1 MNTSH
6 NIPEYIPGHFQVTL
20 GEFED
25 VSDDMYTT
33 RKLERTI
40 GWVIIEGTQIDVII
54 TNIIVW

>member
-1 MNTSH
+1 MNTFR

-40 GWVIIEGTQIDVII
+40 GWSSRVLKST
-54 TNIIVW
+54 